1 MNAATGM
8 TQVYTPQHDAAFT
21 PRQTLYGAAMSPSSP
36 GYGGGGMGGESAR
49 YSPHPGM
56 ASPGGMMPGATPIHG
71 YGTSPAY
78 ANSGYGD
85 AAGIGG
91 YSPAPS
97 SRSPYSPTGVMGAY
111 SQSPSYSPTAP
122 NANYGQSMNP
132 IQHQSNHYQYGTN
145 TASQPAYSLPNVRSP
160 SQSPANRSSSPGGGT
175 SG

>member
-1 MNAATGM
+1 
-8 TQVYTPQHDAAFT
+8 
-21 PRQTLYGAAMSPSSP
+21 
-36 GYGGGGMGGESAR
+36 MGGESAR

-56 ASPGGMMPGATPIHG
+56 QSPGQVGPTGATPIYG

-91 YSPAPS
+91 YSPAS

-145 TASQPAYSLPNVRSP
+145 TVSQATYSLPNVRSP
-160 SQSPANRSSSPGGGT
+160 S
-175 SG
+175 